1 MDEKARFYR
10 KYIQGVV
17 AQANKANSQFSS
29 DLVYSTL
36 TNWLRTQNIR
46 LEKEMF
52 RAVLSASNQLAH
64 TYFSSQTENIKE
76 ACEQC
81 RYFHTFAGK
90 DGLHTDVQ
98 QVQTY
103 TKDFWSVLKGRL
115 DEERALGN
123 ANLRTRHVDVVKV
136 GNLFDDILKYVP
148 DENKGNVI
156 SLMDEFMRADL
167 QK

>member
-1 MDEKARFYR
+1 MDKKTYFYR

-17 AQANKANSQFSS
+17 AQANKANSQYSS
-29 DLVYSTL
+29 DLVYNTL

-52 RAVLSASNQLAH
+52 RAVLSVSNQLAH
-64 TYFSSQTENIKE
+64 TYSSSQTENIKD

-81 RYFHTFAGK
+81 RYFHTFTGK
-90 DGLHTDVQ
+90 DGLHTDIK
-98 QVQTY
+98 QVQKY
-103 TKDFWSVLKGRL
+103 TKDFWSVLKERL
-115 DEERALGN
+115 DEELALGN
-123 ANLRTRHVDVVKV
+123 AYLRTRYVDVVRV
-136 GNLFDDILKYVP
+136 GNLFDNILKYVP
-148 DENKGNVI
+148 DEKKENVI